1 MRSWPVFLILL
12 ATGACGAP
20 PPPAEGVIELIYASP
35 YSPGHPFSQADRD
48 WMDYVAAKGGG
59 RVAIRPIW
67 AGALIS
73 SDQSMI
79 ELRHGVADIGL
90 ITPIYAKGGA
100 HALRTQTG
108 FYSGVTTQE
117 SQIALYRC
125 LERSRK
131 EIAAE
136 LAGLKVLAVQ
146 GGNLPV
152 ILTRNRP
159 VRTLE
164 DLSGLRIRA
173 PTELLPVMQAL
184 GAEPVSMP
192 MGDVYSAL
200 AKGILDG
207 VIAPTDTFRSL
218 HFAEVADYY
227 ASLQIP
233 RGAYPARAMGLKR
246 WRSLPEDVRRILEE
260 SIPVWEEALIRR
272 TTEAVDSGAEYGLEQ
287 GMVETVLSPAE
298 QALFLDT
305 YSRYAEEI
313 AAELGRFGID
323 GTAIYRTA
331 RASIAADGT
340 VNCMEG
346 R

>member
-1 MRSWPVFLILL
+1 MRSWPALLFLL
-12 ATGACGAP
+12 AVAACGGSRSP
-20 PPPAEGVIELIYASP
+20 SGEIIELIYASP
-35 YSPGHPFSQADRD
+35 YSPNHPFSQADRD
-48 WMDYVAAKGGG
+48 WMDWVAEQAAG
-59 RVAIRPIW
+59 RVRIRPIW

-73 SDQSMI
+73 ADQSMI

-90 ITPIYAKGGA
+90 IAPIYAKGGA
-100 HALRTQTG
+100 HLLRTQTG
-108 FYSGVTTQE
+108 FYSGITTQE

-131 EIAAE
+131 EVAAE

-152 ILTRNRP
+152 ILTRDRP
-159 VRTLE
+159 VRRLE

-173 PTELLPVMQAL
+173 PTELLPVMRAL
-184 GAEPVSMP
+184 GAEPVSLP
-192 MGDVYSAL
+192 MGEVYSAL

-218 HFAEVADYY
+218 HFAEVTHYY

-233 RGAYPARAMGLKR
+233 RGAYPARAIGLER
-246 WRSLPEDVRRILEE
+246 WHSLPKDVQGLLED
-260 SIPVWEEALIRR
+260 SIPVWEAALIRR
-272 TTEAVDSGAEYGLEQ
+272 TTQAVDSGAEYGIER
-287 GMVETVLSPAE
+287 GMKETVLPPE
-298 QALFLDT
+298 DQAAFLET

-313 AAELGRFGID
+313 AAGLGRFGID
-323 GTAIYRTA
+323 GLAIYRTA
-331 RASIAADGT
+331 RASIAPDGT
-340 VNCMEG
+340 VNCRED